1 MLNTLFIVRH
11 KLPMLISAD
20 HSDVVDLKAILI
32 IELDLFKVYLLGLEA
47 LLARSFNKDTHLAVI
62 GFLWELLR
70 MDDRCF
76 AAKQTERKS
85 TEKKI
90 EKEKERKRGG
100 KKKTKKWYRKKF
112 AKPLSK
118 EYTLFS
124 LAGDLS
130 ETLSKWFTDHSN
142 RRTFKIKDTWSLL
155 EPSIYFKSYDLES
168 GHNPCFP
175 TFSYFSIHKYSRR
188 VGTEFQGRLRRA
200 DLGIG
205 QAEKQELRAKN
216 EALARGYGKPIIL
229 TRDGGAKVVGR
240 TWGVGVGTG
249 ESLKEEVLRE
259 LGIV

>member
-1 MLNTLFIVRH
+1 MQET
-11 KLPMLISAD
+11 K
-20 HSDVVDLKAILI
+20 
-32 IELDLFKVYLLGLEA
+32 
-47 LLARSFNKDTHLAVI
+47 
-62 GFLWELLR
+62 
-70 MDDRCF
+70 

-90 EKEKERKRGG
+90 EKEEERKRGR

-175 TFSYFSIHKYSRR
+175 TFSYFSIHKYRYLLLFTSH
-188 VGTEFQGRLRRA
+188 FFL
-200 DLGIG
+200 
-205 QAEKQELRAKN
+205 
-216 EALARGYGKPIIL
+216 IIL
-229 TRDGGAKVVGR
+229 FL
-240 TWGVGVGTG
+240 
-249 ESLKEEVLRE
+249 SFLLFQN
-259 LGIV
+259 I